1 MPTAEEL
8 NQTDSTLAFYE
19 HYTAAAA
26 SPAYAEFCT
35 RLFGRNYAQ
44 HGFADMAQIDL
55 LLQVAHLTPASR
67 VLELGCGNGG
77 IAAYIAS
84 VTDAQVTGIDYAQ
97 VAIAQAQ
104 ALAAARPD
112 RLTFQVADIGSLPF
126 PPATFDAIIAIDTL
140 YFTELTH
147 TVRQL
152 KTLLTPGGQ
161 LLAYYSQGANPQV
174 PLAVFPKETLPPAC
188 TDLAVA
194 LREAGF
200 AVFDLGSL
208 TAADY
213 RHAQCKQAVLEE
225 LQAAFVAEGADFLYA
240 SRIGEAHGVI
250 AAVEASADARYLYRA
265 VIGDT
270 KRSE

>member
-1 MPTAEEL
+1 MPATEL

-19 HYTAAAA
+19 QYYTAAAA

-44 HGFADMAQIDL
+44 HGFADMVQVDL
-55 LLQVAHLTPASR
+55 LLQVANLTPASS

-84 VTDAQVTGIDYAQ
+84 VTGAHVTGIDYAQ
-97 VAIAQAQ
+97 AAIAQAQ
-104 ALAAARPD
+104 AFAAAQPGQ
-112 RLTFQVADIGSLPF
+112 LTFQVADIGHLPF
-126 PPATFDAIIAIDTL
+126 PPASFDAIIAIDTL

-147 TVRQL
+147 TVGQL
-152 KTLLTPGGQ
+152 KQLLAPGGQ

-174 PLAVFPKETLPPAC
+174 PLAVFPKESLPPDC
-188 TDLAVA
+188 TDLAAA
-194 LREAGF
+194 LRQAGF
-200 AVFDLGSL
+200 GFSTWDL

-213 RHAQCKQAVLEE
+213 RHAQRKQAVLEE
-225 LQAAFVAEGADFLYA
+225 LQTAFVAEDADFLYA

-250 AAVEASADARYLYRA
+250 AAVEAGAHARYLYQA
-265 VIGDT
+265 MIGAT
-270 KRSE
+270 KLRE